1 MSGNRQVCFARV
13 PDGPVTEEC
22 FALRDAPIAEP
33 GPGQVLVRNLY
44 LSCDPYMR
52 GRMSGRSGYAA
63 GFELGEPIP
72 ARAVGQVAASRH
84 EAFQPGDF
92 VWDFLRWEAY
102 TLVTDP
108 ATLRR
113 VDPSLGPVSH
123 AVSVL
128 GMPGLTAEVGMLEIG
143 RPRPGE
149 TVFVSAA
156 SGAVG
161 QIAGQ
166 LARAAGARVVGSAGS
181 DAKVEHI
188 VRRLGFDAAFN
199 YRTVGSLDAAL
210 VAHCPDG
217 IDVYFD
223 NVGGATLDAVL
234 PRLRPFARVPVC
246 GMISQYDGTGPGVR
260 RLAAMVAAR
269 ATLTGFIVADHMDG
283 FDAFVPRMAE
293 RMRRGEVVYYEDIVD
308 GIDNAPA
315 AFVGMMRG
323 ENLGKRLIR
332 L

>member
-1 MSGNRQVCFARV
+1 
-13 PDGPVTEEC
+13 
-22 FALRDAPIAEP
+22 
-33 GPGQVLVRNLY
+33 
-44 LSCDPYMR
+44 
-52 GRMSGRSGYAA
+52 
-63 GFELGEPIP
+63 
-72 ARAVGQVAASRH
+72 
-84 EAFQPGDF
+84 
-92 VWDFLRWEAY
+92 
-102 TLVTDP
+102 
-108 ATLRR
+108 
-113 VDPSLGPVSH
+113 
-123 AVSVL
+123 
-128 GMPGLTAEVGMLEIG
+128 MLKIG
-143 RPRPGE
+143 RPQPGE

-188 VRRLGFDAAFN
+188 IRQLGFDAGFN

-210 VAHCPDG
+210 LQHCPEG

-234 PRLRPFARVPVC
+234 PRLKPFARVPVC
-246 GMISQYDGTGPGVR
+246 GMISQYDGSGPAVR

-269 ATLTGFIVADHMDG
+269 ATMTGFIVSDHMDD
-283 FDAFVPRMAE
+283 FDAFVPRMAA
-293 RMRRGEVVYYEDIVD
+293 RLRRGEVVYFEDIVD
-308 GIDNAPA
+308 GIDNAPS

-332 L
+332 VAGEAAANGA